1 MARFTLLDD
10 PYFSALKRVASA
22 FDEAGIPFCLVGGG
36 AVQAWIATLRT
47 NEGAISLSEEPMLET
62 ALRKTRDLDFTTRSD
77 EGTAIKLLNRIA
89 ADAPGTHVSGPRSA
103 RLGPVSVALTLHPDD
118 LSGMAA
124 LYDRFLDSRTTVRL
138 KQSGKIDEFP
148 AIALE
153 ELVVTKIT
161 RRGDKTKDLVDIAQ
175 LAEALKAS
183 ARSLDF
189 SAIRSM
195 LTGRSEALAILED
208 LERQWEET

>member
-10 PYFSALKRVASA
+10 PYFSALRRVAAA
-22 FDEAGIPFCLVGGG
+22 FGEAGIPFCLVGGG

-47 NEGAISLSEEPMLET
+47 KEGSVRLSEEPVLET
-62 ALRKTRDLDFTTRSD
+62 ALRKTQDLDFATRSD
-77 EGTAIKLLNRIA
+77 EGAAIKLLNRIA

-118 LSGMAA
+118 LSGMAH

-138 KQSGKIDEFP
+138 KQGGEVDEFP
-148 AIALE
+148 AIALD

-161 RRGDKTKDLVDIAQ
+161 RRGDKTKDLVDMAQ
-175 LAEALKAS
+175 LTEALKAS
-183 ARSLDF
+183 GRSLDF
-189 SAIRSM
+189 TAIRSM
-195 LTGRSEALAILED
+195 LTGRTEALAILDD